1 MNFLDAH
8 IIVHVRY
15 GGALANHKATKYD
28 MIFRPYSDYGNDF
41 DKKTIVNAL
50 KLFFAHT
57 ILFNTRTQEEFE
69 QYQSV
74 LCHLDSFIPDSDM
87 ERVRKSSKIL
97 YDKGFIAKILNA
109 SAKEYAKKE
118 IDEFVASATPP
129 YSWTAEMDRFLT
141 GIIDYK
147 AVWLREYQAQER
159 SSNDFWNY
167 VQTYCD
173 YAYQLAGIPETETD
187 GILFA
192 PFDQL
197 RSDVINNRYPNILK
211 PYADYIME
219 SS

>member
-1 MNFLDAH
+1 M
-8 IIVHVRY
+8 RQ
-15 GGALANHKATKYD
+15 
-28 MIFRPYSDYGNDF
+28 R
-41 DKKTIVNAL
+41 
-50 KLFFAHT
+50 
-57 ILFNTRTQEEFE
+57 
-69 QYQSV
+69 
-74 LCHLDSFIPDSDM
+74 
-87 ERVRKSSKIL
+87 
-97 YDKGFIAKILNA
+97 
-109 SAKEYAKKE
+109 KEYAKKE

-159 SSNDFWNY
+159 SSNDFGIMCRHI
-167 VQTYCD
+167 VIMLISLL
-173 YAYQLAGIPETETD
+173 AYRKQKPMGFYL
-187 GILFA
+187 